1 MRAYWI
7 SRDDGTT
14 NYLSDPAEVGKT
26 HVFDGTPIPCWQGY
40 HGSPTI
46 VDALLYRRD
55 GTRLWVVELSGKI
68 VPHGDP
74 VDKWAAQIR
83 TYLRSIDIRK
93 MPSEAVY
100 HKTCVAARAVY
111 HKTCDEAWAV
121 RDKTRAEA
129 EAVRDKTCA
138 EAEAVFAKARAEAE
152 AVCDKTCDEAWAV
165 RDKTRAEA
173 WAACD
178 KTCDEAV
185 VPLVAECERA
195 LRDQGVEVT

>member
-93 MPSEAVY
+93 MPSEAVRD
-100 HKTCVAARAVY
+100 KTCVAARAVCN
-111 HKTCDEAWAV
+111 KTCDEA
-121 RDKTRAEA
+121 R
-129 EAVRDKTCA
+129 
-138 EAEAVFAKARAEAE
+138 
-152 AVCDKTCDEAWAV
+152 
-165 RDKTRAEA
+165 
-173 WAACD
+173 AACD

>member
-55 GTRLWVVELSGKI
+55 GTRLWVVELSGEI

-83 TYLRSIDIRK
+83 TYLRSIDIRN
-93 MPSEAVY
+93 MPS
-100 HKTCVAARAVY
+100 
-111 HKTCDEAWAV
+111 
-121 RDKTRAEA
+121 

-152 AVCDKTCDEAWAV
+152 AVCDKTCDEA
-165 RDKTRAEA
+165 
-173 WAACD
+173 
-178 KTCDEAV
+178 V

>member
-100 HKTCVAARAVY
+100 HKTCDEAWAVY
-111 HKTCDEAWAV
+111 HKTCDETW
-121 RDKTRAEA
+121 
-129 EAVRDKTCA
+129 AVRDKTCA

-152 AVCDKTCDEAWAV
+152 AVCDKTCDEA
-165 RDKTRAEA
+165 
-173 WAACD
+173 
-178 KTCDEAV
+178 V